1 MHHSGSIDAARR
13 FLEQP
18 GPLLLLSHQRPDG
31 DAIGSLVGLLLALR
45 AAGRECCGYLKGPL
59 ARRYSR
65 MLPESPGLFV
75 GAPPPLPPG
84 LRVVALD
91 ATSWER
97 VEKPPN
103 WQAPRDEVDVLD
115 VDHHPDNTAFGDAVW
130 IDPGKAATAALLVEL
145 VPALGAPLPP
155 AAAAWFLVG
164 LVMDT
169 GGFRFANTDAAALR
183 TAAELVDRGAD
194 YAGVM
199 DSLFFREPFER
210 RRLEAELLA
219 NARFACGG
227 RVVYAVLDPARLR
240 EADLNQADLEGVIDV
255 LRGFDGP
262 LVTALFQPQP
272 EFVKVSLRSR
282 SPRIRVDG
290 VAHVLG
296 GGGHHAA
303 AGAEVRDLDL
313 HATLDKTIALLER
326 TLSE

>member
-1 MHHSGSIDAARR
+1 MQYTGSIAEARR
-13 FLEQP
+13 FLERP

-31 DAIGSLVGLLLALR
+31 DAIGSVVGLLLALR
-45 AAGRECCGYLKGPL
+45 AAGRESIGYLKGPL

-65 MLPESPGLFV
+65 LLPETPGLFV

-84 LRVVALD
+84 LSVVALD
-91 ATSWER
+91 TTSWER

-103 WQAPRDEVDVLD
+103 WQTARDVVNVLD
-115 VDHHPDNTAFGDAVW
+115 VDHHPDNTAFGNAVW
-130 IDPGKAATAALLVEL
+130 VDSGKAATAAMLAELL
-145 VPALGAPLPP
+145 PALGVQFLSE
-155 AAAAWFLVG
+155 AATWFLVG

-194 YAGVM
+194 CAAIM
-199 DSLFFREPFER
+199 DGLFFREPFER
-210 RRLEAELLA
+210 RRLESDLLA
-219 NARFACGG
+219 SARFACDG

-240 EADLNQADLEGVIDV
+240 KAGLNQADIEGVIDV

-262 LVTALFQPQP
+262 LVAALFQAQP

-282 SPRIRVDG
+282 SPQIRVDR
-290 VAHVLG
+290 VAHALG
-296 GGGHHAA
+296 GGGHRAA

-313 HATLDKTIALLER
+313 PAAQAKTIELLER
-326 TLSE
+326 ILSE